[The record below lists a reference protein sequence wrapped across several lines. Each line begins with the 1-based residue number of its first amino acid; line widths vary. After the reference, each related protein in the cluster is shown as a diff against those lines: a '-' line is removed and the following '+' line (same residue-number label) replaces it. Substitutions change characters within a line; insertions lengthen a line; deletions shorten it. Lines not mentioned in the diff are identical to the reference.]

1 MSTIFKCL
9 IVITILFVFTF
20 PSFCR
25 LDFCTNDE
33 FSTKD
38 ITDYV
43 GDQDCKCKPL
53 LECEWSSRLQK
64 RSDDLPNRNRLRRKV
79 IALIRNS
86 ICDYEDRT
94 VHCCDSSDVRK
105 EGNFFN
111 IVFLSDGR
119 DRTCHHT
126 FIATLGE
133 SQ

>member
-1 MSTIFKCL
+1 MSTI

-20 PSFCR
+20 PSLCR

-105 EGNFFN
+105 EGSFGSFSGIPKVIIIYKYQFFKM
-111 IVFLSDGR
+111 
-119 DRTCHHT
+119 
-126 FIATLGE
+126 
-133 SQ
+133 